1 MPHVLPILTLESRI
15 KRKLRQHLQG
25 LGFERDDDGGLK
37 APGTQKDTL
46 RALHRIQRIEKLAC
60 NENFVSSN
68 WRSLGRFFANGADVE
83 PTKVVPR
90 IERVFSNTWQSDLF
104 RLASLTWSVPVSAG
118 YGRRLRFLVWDKH
131 NEKLIGIFALGDPV
145 FNLRARDNFVGWN
158 TDNRRARLVNVLDA
172 YVLGAVQPYSSLLG
186 GKLVACVTNSLEVQ
200 DEFRRAYG
208 ATRGIIS
215 SKKKDARLTLITT
228 TSSLGRSSIYNRL
241 KLGGRQYFKS
251 IGFTEGWGHFHVP
264 SDLFDLMREFLEI
277 RKHPYASNHGYGDG
291 PNWRLRTVRAVLSLI
306 GLSPDLM
313 RHGIA
318 REVFASELA
327 VNACRVLRGESRNLR
342 RMFRLSTVEI
352 GELARDRWIVPRATR
367 NVDYLSWANH
377 QIVSQIYQDQRRTDS
392 LLASTGY

>member
-15 KRKLRQHLQG
+15 KRKLRQHLKG

-37 APGTQKDTL
+37 APSTQKDTL
-46 RALHRIQRIEKLAC
+46 RALHRVQRIEKLAC

-68 WRSLGRFFANGADVE
+68 WRSLGRFFANGVEVE

-118 YGRRLRFLVWDKH
+118 YGRRMRFLVWDKH

-158 TDNRRARLVNVLDA
+158 LDNRRARLVNVLDA

-277 RKHPYASNHGYGDG
+277 RKHPYASSHGYGDG

-306 GLSPDLM
+306 GLSPDIM

-367 NVDYLSWANH
+367 NAEYLSWAND
-377 QIVSQIYQDQRRTDS
+377 QIVSQIYQDQRKTDS
-392 LLASTGY
+392 LLASTGD